1 MVMPPGSSW
10 SDRDGF
16 DIKAFDFGARREYI
30 ESMRIRHAPKLEQ
43 CYAQEDA
50 AMADFESFR
59 AYFQRLLHAM
69 PAFARKRALARILF
83 RTRDAHG
90 VHHWLVDPR
99 RAVVMELP
107 APPTGCVIFDVHPS
121 ILRDCARQKM
131 FSVWSASKRLKIML
145 PSAAALSVAVRW
157 FTVLD
162 LYELDMLP
170 LARNLAL
177 RSLVIRARRWREALE
192 LARVLVRRTVTRRPL
207 TMETLYPVKVA

>member
-1 MVMPPGSSW
+1 
-10 SDRDGF
+10 
-16 DIKAFDFGARREYI
+16 
-30 ESMRIRHAPKLEQ
+30 
-43 CYAQEDA
+43 
-50 AMADFESFR
+50 
-59 AYFQRLLHAM
+59 
-69 PAFARKRALARILF
+69 
-83 RTRDAHG
+83 
-90 VHHWLVDPR
+90 
-99 RAVVMELP
+99 MELP